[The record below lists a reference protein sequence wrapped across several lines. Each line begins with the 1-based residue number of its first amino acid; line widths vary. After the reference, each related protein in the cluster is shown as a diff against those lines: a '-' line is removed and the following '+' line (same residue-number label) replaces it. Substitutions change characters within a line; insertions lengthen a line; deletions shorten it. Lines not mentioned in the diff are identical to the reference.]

1 MSNPS
6 SIVARRGR
14 RVGMAGAT
22 ALLLFTS
29 GANAEDHDARAI
41 LKGMTEY
48 LSGQNSLSARYDTD
62 IEIIT
67 TDLQKIQF
75 TSSGELDVDRK
86 AGLRAKRTGGY
97 ADVEL
102 VFDGKS
108 ATLYSHDSNSF
119 ATVDAPGSVDD
130 LVERL
135 RNDYSIEVPGADLLL
150 AGAYEKLTEDVINA
164 KYVGLGVVDG
174 VECDHL
180 AFRNAETD
188 WQIWIDA
195 GEHPVPRKY
204 VITSKTVAQAP
215 QYTLR
220 IKELHTDLKSDT
232 GTFEFRAP
240 EGASLVEVDGL
251 RDMDEVP
258 PGVSDE
264 GDQP

>member
-1 MSNPS
+1 MKLASTG
-6 SIVARRGR
+6 ADGMRKR
-14 RVGMAGAT
+14 GMAGAA

-29 GANAEDHDARAI
+29 GAHADDHDARAI
-41 LKGMTEY
+41 LKGMTDY

-62 IEIIT
+62 IEVIT

-75 TSSGELDVDRK
+75 TSSGELAVDRK

-97 ADVEL
+97 SDVEL

-119 ATVDAPGSVDD
+119 ATIDAPGSLDD
-130 LVERL
+130 FVERL
-135 RNDYSIEVPGADLLL
+135 RNDHSIEVPGADLLL
-150 AGAYEKLTEDVINA
+150 VGAYEKLTEDVLEA
-164 KYVGLGVVDG
+164 KYIGLGVVDG

-220 IKELHTDLKSDT
+220 ISELRTDLKADPSAFD
-232 GTFEFRAP
+232 FKAP
-240 EGASLVEVDGL
+240 EGASQVEIDGL
-251 RDMDEVP
+251 GDMDEVP
-258 PGVSDE
+258 PGVSEE
-264 GDQP
+264 GVRP

>member
-1 MSNPS
+1 M
-6 SIVARRGR
+6 RKR
-14 RVGMAGAT
+14 GMAGVA

-29 GANAEDHDARAI
+29 GSYAQDHDARAI
-41 LKGMTEY
+41 LKGMTDY
-48 LSGQNSLSARYDTD
+48 LSGQNALSARYDTD

-75 TSSGELDVDRK
+75 TSSGELTLDRK
-86 AGLRAKRTGGY
+86 VGLRASRTGGY
-97 ADVEL
+97 SDVEL
-102 VFDGKS
+102 MFDGKS
-108 ATLYSHDSNSF
+108 ATVYSHDSNSF
-119 ATVDAPGSVDD
+119 ATVDAPGSVND

-135 RNDYSIEVPGADLLL
+135 RNDHSIEVPGADLLL
-150 AGAYEKLTEDVINA
+150 AGAYEKLTEDVVDA
-164 KYVGLGVVDG
+164 KYVGLGVIDG

-220 IKELHTDLKSDT
+220 IKELHTDLKTDA
-232 GTFEFRAP
+232 GAFEFKAP
-240 EGASLVEVDGL
+240 EGASQVDVDGL
-251 RDMDEVP
+251 GDIDEVP
-258 PGVSDE
+258 PGVVEE
-264 GDQP
+264 GDRP